1 MKVIVA
7 GAPKTGT
14 TSVCLALRHLG
25 YTVYDSDEQLDAQL
39 DLWHRILIQGESPG
53 LYLTD
58 MFRDID
64 AVTDGPGYYFWEQLL
79 QAFPSAKVILMTRD
93 EDAWADSYKR
103 QKELE
108 WRHRWLARFSP
119 RLKRLFEVVD
129 AVERLSMGS
138 HIFVD
143 YMYKWKYRLHND
155 RVRAVVPKDQLLEF
169 SVKDGW
175 GPLSEFLGVE
185 QPQDEFPH
193 ANRAAGD
200 YEVEFR
206 NLRNE
211 IMGGVVWKTLV
222 IGGVL
227 SFGVLLSYR
236 WRRSTV

>member
-25 YTVYDSDEQLDAQL
+25 YTVYDSDEQLEVQL
-39 DLWHRILIQGESPG
+39 DLWHQILVRGDPPG
-53 LYLTD
+53 MHLSR
-58 MFRDID
+58 MFGDVD
-64 AVTDGPGYYFWEQLL
+64 AVTDGPAYYFWEQLL
-79 QAFPSAKVILMTRD
+79 QDFPSAKVILMTRD
-93 EDAWADSYKR
+93 EDAWADSYKH

-119 RLKRLFEVVD
+119 RLHRLFEVVD

-138 HIFVD
+138 EMFVG
-143 YMYKWKYRLHND
+143 YMYKWKFRLHND

-175 GPLSEFLGVE
+175 GPLCEFLDVE
-185 QPQDEFPH
+185 QPQEEFPH
-193 ANRAAGD
+193 ANRAASD

-206 NLRNE
+206 KLRNE
-211 IMGGVVWKTLV
+211 IMGGVALKTAV
-222 IGGVL
+222 ISAVL
-227 SFGVLLSYR
+227 GFGVWLSHR
-236 WRRSTV
+236 WGRSNV